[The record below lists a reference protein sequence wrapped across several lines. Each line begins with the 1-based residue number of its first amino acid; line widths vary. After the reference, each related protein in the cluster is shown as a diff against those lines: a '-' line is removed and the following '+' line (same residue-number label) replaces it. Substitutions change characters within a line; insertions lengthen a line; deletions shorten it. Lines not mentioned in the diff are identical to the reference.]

1 VPELNLPG
9 NAPGSAPALLTDEA
23 LLRRIQQE
31 NQREIIGKLMHDL
44 RNPLHSIRIM
54 MELFG
59 RLARRKGNVDELLE
73 RAATYIEPAE
83 KALAGLLAN
92 TERLGQY
99 LANPV
104 APVMTPVG
112 VSEWCQEIAL
122 LLRGSRRRL
131 QVTVAETDPSLRM
144 SADRVRLGHCVLLCC
159 LVNESSQVDLS
170 VRRQSDGRVCVE
182 LNFGARHAAAND
194 TDRPRSLSVEEL
206 RELIG
211 NAGGQLVT
219 DEAAMLSFS
228 FWEAAA

>member
-1 VPELNLPG
+1 MPELNLPG
-9 NAPGSAPALLTDEA
+9 NAAGSAPALLTDEA

-59 RLARRKGNVDELLE
+59 RLARRKGNVDELIE
-73 RAATYIEPAE
+73 RAATYIDPAE
-83 KALAGLLAN
+83 KALASLLAN

-104 APVMTPVG
+104 APVIAPVT
-112 VSEWCQEIAL
+112 VSDWCQEMAL

-131 QVTVAETDPSLRM
+131 QVTVAETDPSLRL

-159 LVNESSQVDLS
+159 LVNESSQVALS
-170 VRRQSDGRVCVE
+170 ARRQSDGRVCVE
-182 LNFGARHAAAND
+182 LNFGARDGAA
-194 TDRPRSLSVEEL
+194 TGSDRPRSLSAAEL

-211 NAGGQLVT
+211 NAGGQVVT
-219 DEAAMLSFS
+219 NEPAGLSLSFS
-228 FWEAAA
+228 GAAA